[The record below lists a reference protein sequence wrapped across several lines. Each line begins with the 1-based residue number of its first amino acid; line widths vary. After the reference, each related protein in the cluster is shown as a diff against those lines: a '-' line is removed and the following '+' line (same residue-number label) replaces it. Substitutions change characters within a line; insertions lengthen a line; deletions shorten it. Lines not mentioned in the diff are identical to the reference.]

1 MYIYANSMAK
11 GWWFGISRDPRDSK
25 SDCTRSLFCAWKPLS
40 APSFCD
46 VFGGRSQCQ
55 TFLQLFRVWKGLVSS
70 YSWGLKCWFP
80 MEIRQI
86 MPQTIDDQPQAVR
99 FHRRFDFNDAMH
111 HRMLRTMYCK
121 LARCKAGIAVFNA
134 RCDFVCLSCCVFQ
147 VLMLVSLDFHFSFLQ
162 FLDSQV
168 LRPGCFL
175 HSFVLP
181 VGTWG
186 MPSCRK
192 SLGGQTGMV
201 GSSTKRGHLE
211 QFVHWFITLLET
223 NISPFQSSPLQTQ
236 VFITLETN
244 QKPHQ
249 KLHFWVDAF
258 SWKPR
263 WDMLVSWR
271 IHHYMLLQIWFSTIH
286 HRLL

>member
-1 MYIYANSMAK
+1 MKA
-11 GWWFGISRDPRDSK
+11 
-25 SDCTRSLFCAWKPLS
+25 TQCAQLLLC
-40 APSFCD
+40 F
-46 VFGGRSQCQ
+46 VGRSECQ

-134 RCDFVCLSCCVFQ
+134 RCNFVWTYLLRFPAVDACW
-147 VLMLVSLDFHFSFLQ
+147 LDFHFSFLH
-162 FLDSQV
+162 FLDPQV
-168 LRPGCFL
+168 LR
-175 HSFVLP
+175 P

-201 GSSTKRGHLE
+201 GSSLGTICSLIHYPPGNEHIPLPIISTPNSGFHYPGNQHKTLSITFESMFCLKTKVGYA
-211 QFVHWFITLLET
+211 
-223 NISPFQSSPLQTQ
+223 
-236 VFITLETN
+236 
-244 QKPHQ
+244 
-249 KLHFWVDAF
+249 WVC
-258 SWKPR
+258 
-263 WDMLVSWR
+263 
-271 IHHYMLLQIWFSTIH
+271 
-286 HRLL
+286 